1 MNIFSFLVSV
11 NKVALIVGILVTLA
25 IGYELYLMMKR
36 PRKQKVQVPDFHET
50 DIKGTNF
57 TPLATKAAP
66 LPQGSGHGQSQLMMY
81 IVIALFILAGIIVAG
96 VIYMRVENSQTTS
109 VVSNK
114 PSVSYIE
121 SSGIYL
127 YDSSWNAL
135 SDDMFASLKKGDSI
149 LIGIKTID
157 GTDIDKARLRVNQQ
171 EWLDTD
177 ETTQFDQEHGVYYRS
192 YTIPQEQDAMA
203 IEAELHSAV
212 DGWLSSNL

>member
-1 MNIFSFLVSV
+1 
-11 NKVALIVGILVTLA
+11 
-25 IGYELYLMMKR
+25 MMKR
-36 PRKQKVQVPDFHET
+36 PHKQKVQVPDFHET
-50 DIKGTNF
+50 DVKGTNF
-57 TPLATKAAP
+57 TPLTTKAEPIRQGPGHSQSQVMIYAIVA
-66 LPQGSGHGQSQLMMY
+66 LITLAVIVVAGIVYSRVKGSGSTG
-81 IVIALFILAGIIVAG
+81 
-96 VIYMRVENSQTTS
+96 E
-109 VVSNK
+109 VSNK